1 MERALQK
8 QENIVYKD
16 GSAILT
22 ISITLKTKICL
33 VWAYTPQ
40 PGTTVPAR
48 FLIDGGVKEP
58 VVGMV
63 NGRLI

>member
-1 MERALQK
+1 MERVLQK
-8 QENIVYKD
+8 QENMVYKD
-16 GSAILT
+16 GSAIT
-22 ISITLKTKICL
+22 ISITLKMKICL
-33 VWAYTPQ
+33 IWAYTPQ
-40 PGTTVPAR
+40 PGTIVPAR